1 MFTDGLDENA
11 LNWVKQES
19 EENKLQ
25 SVTSEKVVYDS
36 LPKSPLSGHMSNIL
50 SPHVL
55 PPLKFHSSLLTPRH
69 LASTLNVHDDED
81 GDYEKEQYAESMASV
96 TDETDGCY
104 SEECSGSDT
113 MKTTDELNSDN
124 DMVGRENVGVGGHS
138 GLGSR
143 HCTSI
148 NRGAI
153 QENLRIQVP
162 LSSVERCAKG
172 QMSGYSHTKFT
183 PGSNTQPC
191 EQTNRSVNYVTP
203 GGITPSGIRMN
214 HVVDLGTP
222 SAPPILDAGDED
234 FQSSVESKQERPS
247 WTAEETD
254 PAAYGISTNNEMK
267 VLNEAEEHP
276 ADWRSQSGTNN
287 NFVDRE
293 SNAGQDQ
300 IAPQSSYWQTNPL
313 DHSPSYATSGQFAW
327 QTLIAYDACIRLC
340 LHAWAR
346 GCTEAPEFLRDE
358 CLVLRS
364 AFGIHK
370 FLLQP
375 RAIRPTESA
384 PSKNTEQRIP
394 PKAKKVAG
402 KLRVEVRKLRMIP
415 RRKLKSTYSQLGLM
429 YVQAGA
435 EYVKQVS
442 SLVKNGLHSLR
453 RNSFSETSEETVS
466 CLFQLRSSLED
477 TNEQSSVVC
486 LHPGTGDFHIFF
498 PESQGDAL
506 LLEVQDSSKCV
517 QGRATISV
525 SALTDNPNERVRWW
539 TLFHDDHEC
548 VGKVQLSIGNTMTSD
563 DSNPIKS
570 GPVVETLAYDLL
582 LEAALRAQ
590 QFHSRNLRV
599 HGYWR
604 WLLTEFADYYGVSDS
619 YAKLRYLSHVM
630 GVATPI
636 KDCLEL
642 VYELLVPVIKAKS
655 DKSLTRQEKSILLD
669 CETQVES
676 LLAKV
681 FENYKSLDE
690 NSPTGLTDMLGP
702 TPESAA
708 PALAPAVQIFTLL
721 HDILVEDAQ
730 TTLRNYLQTAAWKR
744 CKMHMAETDEFVSSN
759 SEGLLMDPITL
770 STAYSRMK
778 NLCITISNEIKADI
792 KIHDEH
798 ILPSSIDLSNIA
810 AAVYSTELSS
820 RVKCFLAAL
829 PPCNPSPY
837 VNELL
842 IATSDFERDLESWN
856 ISAIHGGLNSRNLF
870 HDYIMV
876 WVQEMQ
882 LSLLDLCKAEKVPWS
897 GANTNH
903 STSSFAEN
911 MYEKIKDNLV
921 GYEVVMNRWPQ
932 YSLIL
937 ENAVA
942 HVERAIIKA
951 MEKQYSD
958 ILTPLKDSIPKRLNV
973 QVQKLTR
980 RQSTAIYF
988 VPSQLG
994 IFLNTIKRII
1004 DVLHCRVEDILKS
1017 WASYLHLN
1025 GDKKSCGEQM
1035 NEITV
1040 LLRTKYKNYMQAI
1053 VGKLMTNMQASRNT
1067 RLKRILE
1074 ETREE
1079 DGETEVRER
1088 MQMLSSQLMECIS
1101 NLHEVFASRIFIA
1114 ICRGFWDKMGQT
1126 VLSFLEGRKENRVW
1140 YKGSYYALGI
1150 LDDTFASQMQRL
1162 QGNALQEK
1170 DLDPPRSVVE
1180 ARSIL
1185 CSDTSNSVDPYYN
1198 F

>member
-1 MFTDGLDENA
+1 MFTDGLDESA
-11 LNWVKQES
+11 LNWVKQGS
-19 EENKLQ
+19 EEKKPQ
-25 SVTSEKVVYDS
+25 SPPSDKVTYSS
-36 LPKSPLSGHMSNIL
+36 LPRSPLSGHMSNLL

-55 PPLKFHSSLLTPRH
+55 PPLKFHSSLLTPRGIV
-69 LASTLNVHDDED
+69 SPLNVPHDD
-81 GDYEKEQYAESMASV
+81 YENVECAGSTASV
-96 TDETDGCY
+96 TDGTDESY
-104 SEECSGSDT
+104 SEEYSGSDT
-113 MKTTDELNSDN
+113 LKITDEVNSDSN
-124 DMVGRENVGVGGHS
+124 MVGGENMSGGGHS
-138 GLGSR
+138 SLESR

-148 NRGAI
+148 NRGLL

-162 LSSVERCAKG
+162 HSMKRCAEG
-172 QMSGYSHTKFT
+172 QLTGYSQMECT
-183 PGSNTQPC
+183 PGSNVHPHQQIHP
-191 EQTNRSVNYVTP
+191 SIKYVTP
-203 GGITPSGIRMN
+203 TGIRVNNTM
-214 HVVDLGTP
+214 DLGTP
-222 SAPPILDAGDED
+222 SAPPILE
-234 FQSSVESKQERPS
+234 VEEEEIESIIKSKQERQS
-247 WTAEETD
+247 WKEEDTNPTACGTSIINEMEALNAAEEF
-254 PAAYGISTNNEMK
+254 
-267 VLNEAEEHP
+267 P
-276 ADWRSQSGTNN
+276 ADWRSLSGKNS
-287 NFVDRE
+287 DIDYRE
-293 SNAGQDQ
+293 LVTGPDQ
-300 IAPQSSYWQTNPL
+300 NAPQSTSFWPTNAL
-313 DHSPSYATSGQFAW
+313 DHSPSYATSGQVAW

-340 LHAWAR
+340 LYEWAR

-358 CLVLRS
+358 CLVLRN
-364 AFGIHK
+364 AFGLHK

-375 RAIRPTESA
+375 RSIRPTESVT
-384 PSKNTEQRIP
+384 SKNNEQRVP
-394 PKAKKVAG
+394 PKIKKIVG
-402 KLRVEVRKLRMIP
+402 KLRVEVRKIRIIP
-415 RRKLKSTYSQLGLM
+415 RRKLKSTYSQRGLM

-435 EYVKQVS
+435 DYVKQVS
-442 SLVKNGLHSLR
+442 SLVKNGFHSLR
-453 RNSFSETSEETVS
+453 RNSFSETSEDQVS
-466 CLFQLRSSLED
+466 CHFQLRSSLED
-477 TNEQSSVVC
+477 TKEQGSIVC
-486 LHPGTGDFHIFF
+486 LHAGTSDYHIFY

-506 LLEVQDSSKCV
+506 LVEVQDSKKNV
-517 QGRATISV
+517 QGRATVSI

-539 TLFHDDHEC
+539 PLFHDDHEC
-548 VGKVQLSIGNTMTSD
+548 VGKIQLSIGNTMTSD

-590 QFHSRNLRV
+590 QFHSRNLRL
-599 HGYWR
+599 HGCWS

-619 YAKLRYLSHVM
+619 YAKLRYLTHVM

-642 VYELLVPVIKAKS
+642 VHELLVPVIKARG
-655 DKSLTRQEKSILLD
+655 DKSLTRQEKSIFLD

-690 NSPTGLTDMLGP
+690 NSSTGLTDMVCP
-702 TPESAA
+702 PPESAA
-708 PALAPAVQIFTLL
+708 PALAPAVRIFTLL

-730 TTLRNYLQTAAWKR
+730 TMLRNYLQTAARKR
-744 CKMHMAETDEFVSSN
+744 CRMHMAETDEFVSSN
-759 SEGLLMDPITL
+759 SEGFLPDPITV

-778 NLCITISNEIKADI
+778 NLCITFSNEIKADI
-792 KIHDEH
+792 KIHNEH
-798 ILPSSIDLSNIA
+798 ILPSSIDLSNIV
-810 AAVYSTELSS
+810 AAVYSTELCS

-829 PPCNPSPY
+829 PPCNPTSY

-856 ISAIHGGLNSRNLF
+856 ISSIHGGLNSLNLF
-870 HDYIMV
+870 HDYIML
-876 WVQEMQ
+876 WVQDMQ

-903 STSSFAEN
+903 LTSSFAEN
-911 MYEKIKDNLV
+911 MYEKIKGNLV
-921 GYEVVMNRWPQ
+921 EYEVVMNRWPQ
-932 YSLIL
+932 YSLVL
-937 ENAVA
+937 EKAVA

-951 MEKQYSD
+951 MEKQYND

-994 IFLNTIKRII
+994 IFLNTIKRIV
-1004 DVLHCRVEDILKS
+1004 DVLHFRVEDILKS

-1025 GDKKSCGEQM
+1025 GDKKSYGEQM

-1053 VGKLMTNMQASRNT
+1053 VGKLMTNLQANRNT

-1079 DGETEVRER
+1079 DGESEVRER
-1088 MQMLSSQLMECIS
+1088 MQMLTSQLIECIS

-1126 VLSFLEGRKENRVW
+1126 VLNFLEGRKENRVW

-1170 DLDPPRSVVE
+1170 DLEPPRSVVE

-1185 CSDTSNSVDPYYN
+1185 CSDTSNAIDPYFN